1 MLEVLDSFHWGGAF
15 NFARNSC
22 PAGVKHYMPGSSVHL
37 DKAGAGD
44 AKLHLDVNQ
53 DEQFTEVA
61 LERVSNN
68 IQYLHSIG
76 GSGTPTHPL
85 F

>member
-1 MLEVLDSFHWGGAF
+1 
-15 NFARNSC
+15 
-22 PAGVKHYMPGSSVHL
+22 MPGSSVHL